1 MDKCNKIAALYVA
14 TLKCM
19 ALIHQ
24 HNHWTT
30 KGSNFYGD
38 HLLFKRLYE
47 SASEDLDLAAEKFI
61 GVLGEEIMNY
71 DFQTELVNKILS
83 KYSNLEGSPKEMSME
98 VEKDFITFSA
108 SAYEC
113 LKKEGKMTLGL
124 DDMIMAIASKREESV
139 YLLKQALNGK

>member
-1 MDKCNKIAALYVA
+1 
-14 TLKCM
+14 
-19 ALIHQ
+19 
-24 HNHWTT
+24 
-30 KGSNFYGD
+30 
-38 HLLFKRLYE
+38 
-47 SASEDLDLAAEKFI
+47 
-61 GVLGEEIMNY
+61 MNY